1 MPALFSHHDLRLRLT
16 IKEHRNRYMSFDH
29 YHGHPP
35 SSKARPPRQSPP
47 SDGPAPDAPRGPR
60 ARLRATITAT
70 RGRVHTTVNAVRG
83 TLVGLPRVLGLV
95 WGASHVLTVILALA
109 TVLTGIVPIAQA
121 LTTRLLLNAVVHGIL
136 LHATHQPDRA
146 PLTIPL
152 PWGALQTPVSG
163 TVGVVIALALLQLVI
178 SAFSALLQTF
188 SNISQQLLQERV
200 GQSVQLLIMERASKL
215 DLAFFEDASS
225 YDMLQQAQ
233 REATSRPVMM
243 VSSTFGLV
251 RTLITFFGF
260 VLALIKVSPWLAVI
274 ALVAPIPSFISDSR
288 YGWRGYAIARRNSP
302 IRRRMSY
309 LLSLLTTDTYA
320 KEVKMFTVSRYFID
334 QFRRLGQGYYDEQ
347 RSLITRRYLAGYA
360 WGVLT
365 TLASS
370 GTYLF
375 VALQAVYGRFGAG
388 GIGDLSLFTQAA
400 SSVQSS
406 FQGILSGLSS
416 LYENN
421 AYLSTLYELLEAK
434 PRVVAPAHPIPVPQP
449 VHGDIAFEGVTFGYE
464 GSDRTVLKDVSF
476 TIKPGETVA
485 IVGRNGAGKTTLFKL
500 LCRLY
505 DPTAGRVLI
514 DGHDIRDYD
523 PDEIRQSIGVMLQDY
538 VTYQSTAR
546 ENIGVAR
553 VDLMDDQAAVAAAAE
568 RSGVA
573 PVIERLPEGYDTQL
587 GKWFD
592 EGVNLSGGEWQK
604 VAMARAFMRDAPILI
619 LDEPTAAL
627 DAQAEFELFQRLR
640 ALARG
645 HTTVF
650 ISHRFSTVR
659 LADRIIMLENGELIE
674 QGTHEELMALDGRY
688 AHLFTLQAAS
698 YLGNLP
704 ELDEVDAELRALEA

>member
-1 MPALFSHHDLRLRLT
+1 
-16 IKEHRNRYMSFDH
+16 MSFDH
-29 YHGHPP
+29 YHGHRPP
-35 SSKARPPRQSPP
+35 SKGRRPRQAPP

-70 RGRVHTTVNAVRG
+70 RRRIHTTINAVRG

-95 WGASHVLTVILALA
+95 WGASRFLTIVLALA
-109 TVLTGIVPIAQA
+109 TVLAGIVPIAQA
-121 LTTRLLLNAVVHGIL
+121 FTTQLLVNAVVHGYL
-136 LHATHQPDRA
+136 LHSTGRA
-146 PLTIPL
+146 DNAQLVAPL
-152 PWGALQTPVSG
+152 PWGPLHTPITGTLGVVVALAALQ
-163 TVGVVIALALLQLVI
+163 LLI

-225 YDMLQQAQ
+225 YDVLQQAQ
-233 REATSRPVMM
+233 REATSRPVVM

-251 RTLITFFGF
+251 RTLITFLGF
-260 VLALIKVSPWLAVI
+260 VFALLKVSPWLAVI
-274 ALVAPIPSFISDSR
+274 ALLAPIPSFISDSR
-288 YGWRGYAIARRNSP
+288 YGWWGYAIARRNSP
-302 IRRRMSY
+302 IRRRMAY
-309 LLSLLTTDTYA
+309 LLTLLTTDTYA

-347 RSLITRRYLAGYA
+347 RGLITRRYLAGYA

-370 GTYLF
+370 GAYLF
-375 VALQAVYGRFGAG
+375 VAIQTVAG
-388 GIGDLSLFTQAA
+388 VFNLGQLTFFTQAS
-400 SSVQSS
+400 SSVQNS
-406 FQGILSGLSS
+406 FQSILSGLSS

-421 AYLSTLYELLEAK
+421 AYLGSLYELLDVK

-523 PDEIRQSIGVMLQDY
+523 PDEIRKTIGVMLQDY

-553 VDLMDDQAAVAAAAE
+553 VDLMDDQAAVATAAE

-573 PVIERLPEGYDTQL
+573 PVIERLPKGYDTQL

-674 QGTHEELMALDGRY
+674 QGTHDELMALDGRY

>member
-1 MPALFSHHDLRLRLT
+1 MAFDYPGHHPSPLPSRRPRGQRDKRAT
-16 IKEHRNRYMSFDH
+16 SDTPDTAAAPTGPDEPRNRLVRFAAA
-29 YHGHPP
+29 
-35 SSKARPPRQSPP
+35 ARR
-47 SDGPAPDAPRGPR
+47 
-60 ARLRATITAT
+60 RLHATI
-70 RGRVHTTVNAVRG
+70 NAVRS

-95 WGASHVLTVILALA
+95 WGASRFLTVVLALA
-109 TVLTGIVPIAQA
+109 TILAGVVPTAQA
-121 LTTRLLLNAVVHGIL
+121 YTTKLLINAVVQGIFVHKAHTPDHARLEVPL
-136 LHATHQPDRA
+136 L
-146 PLTIPL
+146 
-152 PWGALQTPVSG
+152 WGSLQSPIIGVM
-163 TVGVVIALALLQLVI
+163 GVVVALALIQLVI
-178 SAFSALLQTF
+178 SALSALLQTF

-200 GQSVQLLIMERASKL
+200 GQRVQLLIMERASTL

-225 YDMLQQAQ
+225 YDILQQAQ

-251 RTLITFFGF
+251 RTLITFLSF
-260 VLALIKVSPWLAVI
+260 VLVLLQVSPWLAVV
-274 ALVAPIPSFISDSR
+274 ALLAPVPSFISDSR
-288 YGWRGYAIARRNSP
+288 YGWQGYAIARRNSP

-320 KEVKMFTVSRYFID
+320 KEVKMFTVSRYFLE
-334 QFRRLGQGYYDEQ
+334 QFRRLAQGYYDEQ
-347 RSLITRRYLAGYA
+347 RALVTRRYLAGYA

-375 VALQAVYGRFGAG
+375 VALQAVAGRFSL
-388 GIGDLSLFTQAA
+388 GDLTFFTQAS
-400 SSVQSS
+400 SSVQNS
-406 FQGILSGLSS
+406 FQSILGGLSS

-421 AYLSTLYELLEAK
+421 VYLGSLYELLEVK
-434 PRVVAPAHPIPVPQP
+434 PRVVAPEHPIPVPQP
-449 VHGDIAFEGVTFGYE
+449 VQGLIEFDGVTFGYE

-523 PDEIRQSIGVMLQDY
+523 PAEIRKSIGVMLQDY

-546 ENIGVAR
+546 ENIGVAN
-553 VDLMDDQAAVAAAAE
+553 VEHMDDAGAVETAAD

-604 VAMARAFMRDAPILI
+604 VAMARAFMREAPILI

-640 ALARG
+640 ALTRG
-645 HTTVF
+645 HTTIF

-659 LADRIIMLENGELIE
+659 LADRIIVLDNGELVE

-688 AHLFTLQAAS
+688 ARLFTLQASS

-704 ELDEVDAELRALEA
+704 EMEELEEVDRELRALQAQA

>member
-1 MPALFSHHDLRLRLT
+1 
-16 IKEHRNRYMSFDH
+16 
-29 YHGHPP
+29 HGHIPP
-35 SSKARPPRQSPP
+35 SKARRSRQSPP
-47 SDGPAPDAPRGPR
+47 SDGSGPDAPRGPR
-60 ARLRATITAT
+60 AHLHATIAAT
-70 RGRVHTTVNAVRG
+70 RRRARTTINAVRG

-95 WGASHVLTVILALA
+95 WGASRALTIILALA
-109 TVLTGIVPIAQA
+109 TVLAGIVPIAQA
-121 LTTRLLLNAVVHGIL
+121 FTTQLLVNAVVHGYL
-136 LHATHQPDRA
+136 LHSTGRA
-146 PLTIPL
+146 DNAQLVAPL
-152 PWGALQTPVSG
+152 PWGPLHTPITGTLGVVVALAALQ
-163 TVGVVIALALLQLVI
+163 LLI

-225 YDMLQQAQ
+225 YDVLQQAQ
-233 REATSRPVMM
+233 REATSRPVVM

-251 RTLITFFGF
+251 RTLITFLGF
-260 VLALIKVSPWLAVI
+260 VFALLKVSPWLAVI
-274 ALVAPIPSFISDSR
+274 ALLAPIPSFISDSR
-288 YGWRGYAIARRNSP
+288 YGWWGYAIARRNSP
-302 IRRRMSY
+302 IRRRMAY
-309 LLSLLTTDTYA
+309 LLTLLTTDTYA

-347 RSLITRRYLAGYA
+347 RGLITRRYLAGYA

-370 GTYLF
+370 GAYLF
-375 VALQAVYGRFGAG
+375 VAIQTVAG
-388 GIGDLSLFTQAA
+388 VFNLGQLTFFTQAS
-400 SSVQSS
+400 SSVQNS
-406 FQGILSGLSS
+406 FQSILSGLSS

-421 AYLSTLYELLEAK
+421 AYLGSLYELLDVK

-523 PDEIRQSIGVMLQDY
+523 PDEIRKTIGVMLQDY

-553 VDLMDDQAAVAAAAE
+553 VDLMDDQAAVATAAE

-573 PVIERLPEGYDTQL
+573 PVIERLPKGYDTQL

-674 QGTHEELMALDGRY
+674 QGTHDELMALDGRY

>member
-1 MPALFSHHDLRLRLT
+1 
-16 IKEHRNRYMSFDH
+16 MSFDH
-29 YHGHPP
+29 YHGHRPP
-35 SSKARPPRQSPP
+35 SKARRSRQSPP

-60 ARLRATITAT
+60 ATIATT
-70 RGRVHTTVNAVRG
+70 RRRVHTTVNAVRG

-95 WGASHVLTVILALA
+95 WGASRALTIILALA
-109 TVLTGIVPIAQA
+109 TVLAGIVPTAQA
-121 LTTRLLLNAVVHGIL
+121 YTTKLLVNAVVHGIL
-136 LHATHQPDRA
+136 LHRTAHAVDNTRLD
-146 PLTIPL
+146 IPL
-152 PWGALQTPVSG
+152 LWGSLQSPVIG
-163 TVGVVIALALLQLVI
+163 VMGVVVALALIQLLI

-200 GQSVQLLIMERASKL
+200 GQRVQLLIMERSSTL
-215 DLAFFEDASS
+215 DLAFFEDAAS
-225 YDMLQQAQ
+225 YDILQQAQ

-251 RTLITFFGF
+251 RTLITFLSF
-260 VLALIKVSPWLAVI
+260 VLVLLQVSPWLAVI

-288 YGWRGYAIARRNSP
+288 YGWQGYAIARRNSP

-320 KEVKMFTVSRYFID
+320 KEVKMFTVSHYFID

-347 RSLITRRYLAGYA
+347 RGLITRRYLAGYA

-375 VALQAVYGRFGAG
+375 VALQAVAGRFSL
-388 GIGDLSLFTQAA
+388 GDLTFFTQAS
-400 SSVQSS
+400 SSVQNS
-406 FQGILSGLSS
+406 FQSILSGLSS

-421 AYLSTLYELLEAK
+421 AYLGSLYELLDVK

-505 DPTAGRVLI
+505 DPIAGRVLI

-523 PDEIRQSIGVMLQDY
+523 PDEIRKSIGVMLQDY

>member
-1 MPALFSHHDLRLRLT
+1 
-16 IKEHRNRYMSFDH
+16 MSFDH
-29 YHGHPP
+29 HGHYPT
-35 SSKARPPRQSPP
+35 PPRSRRPRP
-47 SDGPAPDAPRGPR
+47 KLDTTKPADEPAAPAGPRGPR
-60 ARLRATITAT
+60 AWLTAT
-70 RGRVHTTVNAVRG
+70 VAAIQRRVHATVNAVRG
-83 TLVGLPRVLGLV
+83 TLAGLPRVVGLV
-95 WGASHVLTVILALA
+95 WGASRSLTLILAIATILA
-109 TVLTGIVPIAQA
+109 GIVPTAQA
-121 LTTRLLLNAVVHGIL
+121 YTTKLLINAVVQGIFVHKA
-136 LHATHQPDRA
+136 HAPDHAR
-146 PLTIPL
+146 LEIPL
-152 PWGALQTPVSG
+152 PWGALQSPVIG
-163 TVGVVIALALLQLVI
+163 VMGVVVALALIQLVI
-178 SAFSALLQTF
+178 SALSALLQTF

-200 GQSVQLLIMERASKL
+200 GQRVQLLIMERASTL

-225 YDMLQQAQ
+225 YDILQQAQ
-233 REATSRPVMM
+233 REATSRPVQM
-243 VSSTFGLV
+243 VSGTFGLV
-251 RTLITFFGF
+251 RTLITFLSF
-260 VLALIKVSPWLAVI
+260 VLVLLQVSPWLAVI

-288 YGWRGYAIARRNSP
+288 YGWWGYAIARRNSP

-320 KEVKMFTVSRYFID
+320 KEVKMFTVSRHFLD
-334 QFRRLGQGYYDEQ
+334 QFRRLAQGYYDEQ
-347 RSLITRRYLAGYA
+347 RGLVTRRYLAGYA

-375 VALQAVYGRFGAG
+375 VALQAVAGRFSL
-388 GIGDLSLFTQAA
+388 GDLTFFTQAS
-400 SSVQSS
+400 SSVQNS
-406 FQGILSGLSS
+406 FQSILSGLSS

-421 AYLSTLYELLEAK
+421 VYLGSLYELLEVK
-434 PRVVAPAHPIPVPQP
+434 PRVVAPEHPIPVPQP
-449 VHGDIAFEGVTFGYE
+449 VQGLIEFDHVTFGYE
-464 GSDRTVLKDVSF
+464 GSDRTVLRDVSF
-476 TIKPGETVA
+476 TITPGETVA

-505 DPTAGRVLI
+505 DPTSGRVLI

-523 PDEIRQSIGVMLQDY
+523 PNEIRQAIGVMLQDY

-553 VDLMDDQAAVAAAAE
+553 VEHMDDAGVVEAAAE
-568 RSGVA
+568 RSGIA
-573 PVIERLPEGYDTQL
+573 PVIERLPDGYDTQL

-604 VAMARAFMRDAPILI
+604 VAMARAFMREAPILI

-640 ALARG
+640 ALTRG
-645 HTTVF
+645 HTTIF

-659 LADRIIMLENGELIE
+659 LADRIIVLEDGALVE

-688 AHLFTLQAAS
+688 ARLFTLQASS

-704 ELDEVDAELRALEA
+704 ALDQADEADRELRALEA

>member
-1 MPALFSHHDLRLRLT
+1 MLKLFSHHDLRLRLT
-16 IKEHRNRYMSFDH
+16 IKEYRDTYMSFDH
-29 YHGHPP
+29 YHGHRPP
-35 SSKARPPRQSPP
+35 SKARRPRHSPS
-47 SDGPAPDAPRGPR
+47 SDGPSPDAPRGPR
-60 ARLRATITAT
+60 ATIAAT
-70 RGRVHTTVNAVRG
+70 RRRARTTINAVRG

-95 WGASHVLTVILALA
+95 WSASRALTIILALA
-109 TVLTGIVPIAQA
+109 TVLAGIVPIAQA
-121 LTTRLLLNAVVHGIL
+121 FTTQLLVNAVVHGYL
-136 LHATHQPDRA
+136 LHSTGHADNAQ
-146 PLTIPL
+146 LVVPL
-152 PWGALQTPVSG
+152 PWGPLHTPITGTLGVVVALAALQ
-163 TVGVVIALALLQLVI
+163 LLI

-225 YDMLQQAQ
+225 YDVLQQAQ
-233 REATSRPVMM
+233 REATSRPVVM

-251 RTLITFFGF
+251 RTLITFLGF
-260 VLALIKVSPWLAVI
+260 VFALLKVSPWLAVI
-274 ALVAPIPSFISDSR
+274 ALLAPIPSFISDSR
-288 YGWRGYAIARRNSP
+288 YGWWGYAIARRNSP
-302 IRRRMSY
+302 IRRRMAY
-309 LLSLLTTDTYA
+309 LLTLLTTDTYA

-347 RSLITRRYLAGYA
+347 RGLITRRYLAGYA
-360 WGVLT
+360 WGALT

-375 VALQAVYGRFGAG
+375 VAIQTVAG
-388 GIGDLSLFTQAA
+388 VFNLGQLTFFTQAS
-400 SSVQSS
+400 SSVQNS
-406 FQGILSGLSS
+406 FQSILSGLSS

-421 AYLSTLYELLEAK
+421 AYLGSLYELLDVK

-505 DPTAGRVLI
+505 DPIAGRVLI

-523 PDEIRQSIGVMLQDY
+523 PDEIRKSIGVMLQDY

-674 QGTHEELMALDGRY
+674 QGTHDELMALDGRY